1 MTVTGSVGHNNQLAS
16 IVQRIER
23 LNDEKSEISEQ
34 IKDVFL
40 EAKSNGF
47 DVAALREIIRIR
59 AKDQAKL
66 SEHEAIVETYRTQLS
81 MF

>member
-1 MTVTGSVGHNNQLAS
+1 MTVTGSLGHNNQLAS

-23 LNDEKSEISEQ
+23 LNDEKSEIAEQ

-40 EAKSNGF
+40 EAKGNGF

>member
-23 LNDEKSEISEQ
+23 LNDEKSEIAEQ

-40 EAKSNGF
+40 EAKGNGF

-66 SEHEAIVETYRTQLS
+66 TEHEAIVETYRTQLS